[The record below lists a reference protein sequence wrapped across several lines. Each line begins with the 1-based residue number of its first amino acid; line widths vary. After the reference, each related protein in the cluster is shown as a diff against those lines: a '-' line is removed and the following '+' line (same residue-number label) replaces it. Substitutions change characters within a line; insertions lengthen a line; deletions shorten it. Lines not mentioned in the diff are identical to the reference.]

1 MSNTMVAAGAVRSV
15 NLPEDVGAL
24 PVLTD
29 VLVASED
36 AQGRT
41 LWLAWD
47 ERRVPVLTEE
57 VRPAGEPTL
66 PRWARRRI

>member
-1 MSNTMVAAGAVRSV
+1 MKKDANVVEASHVKKR
-15 NLPEDVGAL
+15 PEDTSTL

-29 VLVASED
+29 VLVPAADGS
-36 AQGRT
+36 GRT

-57 VRPAGEPTL
+57 VVPADEPNL
-66 PRWARRRI
+66 PRWLRRRI

>member
-1 MSNTMVAAGAVRSV
+1 MTNEAHAVSAAYFLKR
-15 NLPEDVGAL
+15 PEDTGSL

-29 VLVASED
+29 VLVASAD

-47 ERRVPVLTEE
+47 ERRVPVLNDAVKPTD
-57 VRPAGEPTL
+57 EPTL
-66 PRWARRRI
+66 PRWARKRI

>member
-1 MSNTMVAAGAVRSV
+1 MKKETSAVSAAYFLKRPDDLG
-15 NLPEDVGAL
+15 GL

-29 VLVASED
+29 VLVASAD

-57 VRPAGEPTL
+57 VKSAGEPAL
-66 PRWARRRI
+66 PRWARKRI

>member
-1 MSNTMVAAGAVRSV
+1 MSNKLIAAGAVRSA
-15 NLPEDVGAL
+15 NLPEDVGGL

-47 ERRVPVLTEE
+47 ERRVPVLTDE
-57 VRPAGEPTL
+57 VRPANEPTL